1 MTAEQPTAAELV
13 VAARRPPRDAAA
25 AAKADAAFRQL
36 YDRHRVE
43 VYSFLVRLVG
53 DAALAEDVLQETFF
67 RVYKNLDRFEVDRP
81 FRSWVF
87 QIARHAAIDAIRE
100 RQKEDRLAREKA
112 SRVKNDSPPEPE
124 LERREDA
131 DQARA
136 ALDGIPEDARALL
149 VQRHGL
155 GMTLDEL
162 AESWSCTEKTVR
174 NRLRAAAE
182 LLGHAVSALS
192 PRRGGRP

>member
-1 MTAEQPTAAELV
+1 MTSEEPTAAELV
-13 VAARRPPRDAAA
+13 VTARRQPGEPAQ
-25 AAKADAAFRQL
+25 AAFRQL

-53 DAALAEDVLQETFF
+53 DAALAEDVLQETFY
-67 RVYKNLDRFEVDRP
+67 RVWKNLDRFEVDRP

-87 QIARHAAIDAIRE
+87 QIARHAAIDAIRA
-100 RQKEDRLAREKA
+100 RKKEDRVAEARARETSAPA
-112 SRVKNDSPPEPE
+112 SPGSE
-124 LERREDA
+124 LERRESA
-131 DQARA
+131 DEARA
-136 ALDGIPEDARALL
+136 ALDGLPEDARALL

-182 LLGHAVSALS
+182 LLGHAVRAMAS
-192 PRRGGRP
+192 RKGGRP